1 VPTSGDFWV
10 DVVFDSGP
18 FAGELQAVERVTRK

>member
-1 VPTSGDFWV
+1 VPTNGDYWV

-18 FAGELQAVERVTRK
+18 FAGELHAVERVARK